1 MVAARQSPA
10 AAFSVRH
17 RARTLDGVPRK
28 AENLLM
34 ENLRALLLGADDDRR
49 AIERGLHDGIQ
60 QQLVALAVT
69 LQVARGLVED
79 DPQAAAR
86 LLDDMQAQVAQALL
100 EVRQL
105 AQDVHPPLFDT
116 QGLIAALRM
125 AASASPIPA
134 RIDGAVDADVPPELA
149 LTVYRCCVMT
159 LAAASGENARATVS
173 VRAHDGVLEFE
184 IVLTGARVGRAALEP
199 IAARVRA
206 LGGVLEIVPSR
217 VVGRLPVMS

>member
-17 RARTLDGVPRK
+17 RARTLDAVARK
-28 AENLLM
+28 AENLLV
-34 ENLRALLLGADDDRR
+34 ENLRALVLSADDDRR
-49 AIERGLHDGIQ
+49 AIERGLHNGIQ

-86 LLDDMQAQVAQALL
+86 LLDDVQVQVAQALAD
-100 EVRQL
+100 VREL
-105 AQDVHPPLFDT
+105 AQAVHPPLLDT
-116 QGLIAALRM
+116 QGLVAALRM
-125 AASASPIPA
+125 AAAASPIPA
-134 RIDGAVDADVPPELA
+134 RVDGSVDADVPPELA

-159 LAAASGENARATVS
+159 LASATGENARATVS
-173 VRAHDGVLEFE
+173 VRASDRMLEFE
-184 IVLTGARVGRAALEP
+184 IVLTGARVAGAALDP
-199 IAARVRA
+199 VAARMDA
-206 LGGVLEIVPSR
+206 LGGVLEIAPSR